1 MASIYRFPGVDGP
14 VDGEDMQRKAAPM
27 PPAPD
32 AAPDA
37 APGDVPAAVLQAV
50 ESVRAMPRIE
60 GVSYRE
66 IGVPATLCA
75 YGIGVSLSCA
85 APQGA
90 TPPRSGWVM
99 ALYDERRHVGD
110 RYAAARSPW
119 RFVAFLSVPLT
130 GPSHSALTADMAW
143 DAALETLHPLAAPGS
158 VDGTVTVTHNAR
170 YEGGATATAHTD
182 YGCEIRVSW
191 TPATMD
197 AQDPDAGAH
206 IAAWA
211 RFASACTV
219 E

>member
-1 MASIYRFPGVDGP
+1 MASIYRFPGADGP

-32 AAPDA
+32 A
-37 APGDVPAAVLQAV
+37 VLRAV
-50 ESVRAMPRIE
+50 ESVRAMPRLE
-60 GVSYRE
+60 GVTYRE
-66 IGVPATLCA
+66 IAVPATLCA
-75 YGIGVSLSCA
+75 YGIGVSLTCA
-85 APQGA
+85 APQDDA
-90 TPPRSGWVM
+90 PPRSGWIM
-99 ALYDERRHVGD
+99 ALYDEQRYAGD
-110 RYAAARSPW
+110 RHTAVRSPW

-130 GPSHSALTADMAW
+130 GSSHHALTADMAW
-143 DAALETLHPLAAPGS
+143 DAVLDALRPFAVPCS

-170 YEGGATATAHTD
+170 YEGGGTVTAHTD